1 VAIDRDVD
9 DSPIS
14 VLVALLLYLSCDR
27 YYWREAIGDII
38 ILPKNQPLS
47 VMTDAP
53 PAWLQGIQEFNSREY
68 YACHDTLEALWMDS
82 VDPDKKFYQGV
93 LQIAVACY
101 HLHNRNWRGAVTLLG
116 EGIGRLPYY
125 QPVYAGI
132 DVSQLIAASRSLLN
146 TLQSIGTDG
155 IDDFVDQLSEDA
167 SILPMVNFVDDPT
180 N

>member
-1 VAIDRDVD
+1 MGWRRDD
-9 DSPIS
+9 LI
-14 VLVALLLYLSCDR
+14 VLPQYPS
-27 YYWREAIGDII
+27 W
-38 ILPKNQPLS
+38 Q
-47 VMTDAP
+47 VMTKFP
-53 PAWLQGIQEFNSREY
+53 PQWLQGIAEFNSHEY

-82 VDPDKKFYQGV
+82 IDPDKKFYQGV

-132 DVSQLIAASRSLLN
+132 DVTELIQDSRNLLT
-146 TLQSIGTDG
+146 TLQSIGIDG
-155 IDDFVDQLSEDA
+155 IDDFVDRLAEDS
-167 SILPMVNFVDDPT
+167 SILPMINLVDNLP

>member
-1 VAIDRDVD
+1 
-9 DSPIS
+9 
-14 VLVALLLYLSCDR
+14 
-27 YYWREAIGDII
+27 
-38 ILPKNQPLS
+38 
-47 VMTDAP
+47 MTDFP
-53 PAWLQGIQEFNSREY
+53 SLWLQGIEEFNAREY

-82 VDPDKKFYQGV
+82 IDPDKKFYQGV

-132 DVSQLIAASRSLLN
+132 DVTKLIQDSRNLL
-146 TLQSIGTDG
+146 TILQSIDPDG
-155 IDDFVDQLSEDA
+155 IDDFVDRLAEDS
-167 SILPMVNFVDDPT
+167 SILPMVNLVGDPT

>member
-1 VAIDRDVD
+1 MRI
-9 DSPIS
+9 
-14 VLVALLLYLSCDR
+14 YLNAWSLTCF
-27 YYWREAIGDII
+27 WRSITY
-38 ILPKNQPLS
+38 PLS
-47 VMTDAP
+47 QLMIDTP
-53 PAWLQGIQEFNSREY
+53 PEWLQGINEFNTGEY

-132 DVSQLIAASRSLLN
+132 DVTGLIRASSNLLQ
-146 TLQSIGTDG
+146 TLQSIGSEG
-155 IDDFVDQLSEDA
+155 IDDFVDRLAQDA
-167 SILPMVNFVDDPT
+167 TSLPSIDLV
-180 N
+180 